1 MFNQLNSSMKAT
13 VFYLIAFG
21 LAVLVAALAPWLGDV
36 RFLSM
41 FTPMTAVLL
50 MLFVV
55 TREGYT
61 RAGWQT
67 LGLHRLGWQRWTLA
81 VLGPL
86 LILSCTYG
94 IVWSTGIGA
103 FVLPA
108 DIAPLASLLLN
119 LLITILVN
127 TLLGGLG
134 EEVGWRGYLLP
145 NLLSLGTTRALLL
158 SGLLHGIWHLPLI
171 LMTPF
176 YHGVGNPLII
186 VPLFLLTMTAAGV
199 FYGYLR
205 LKSGSVWPPALAHSA
220 FNTFWATFTALTL
233 PAAWPLAL
241 EYLAG
246 ESGILTLGGVVVMA
260 SWLVYRFNRPVLPLP
275 VDTLPAASH

>member
-1 MFNQLNSSMKAT
+1 
-13 VFYLIAFG
+13 
-21 LAVLVAALAPWLGDV
+21 LAVLVAALGRWLGDV
-36 RFLSM
+36 SFLSM
-41 FTPMTAVLL
+41 FMPMVAVLL

-61 RAGWQT
+61 RAGWQA
-67 LGLHRLGWQRWTLA
+67 LGLHRLGWQRWALA

-86 LILSCTYG
+86 LVLSCTYSLA
-94 IVWSTGIGA
+94 WSTGIGS

-108 DIAPLASLLLN
+108 DIGPLAILPLN
-119 LLITILVN
+119 LLISILIN

-145 NLLSLGTTRALLL
+145 NLMGIGTTCALLV
-158 SGLLHGIWHLPLI
+158 SGFLHGVWHLPLM
-171 LMTPF
+171 LLTPF
-176 YHGVGNPLII
+176 YHGAGNYWII

-205 LKSGSVWPPALAHSA
+205 LTSASVWPAALAHSA
-220 FNTFWATFTALTL
+220 FNTFWLTFMALTL
-233 PAAWPLAL
+233 PAASPLAL

-246 ESGILTLGGVVVMA
+246 ESGIITLVGVVVMA
-260 SWLVYRFNRPVLPLP
+260 GWLLYRFNRPVRPVQTAAVLVGEPL
-275 VDTLPAASH
+275 T